1 MSRTADISI
10 AVPAYEPWRPATDDR
25 IAVFGLLGDPKDP
38 STSLDSGW
46 GICQKPMLGPL
57 FFSRFVEVTP
67 ITEGERT
74 TLQQVL
80 GVEITDSVKEKIDN
94 AIQQITTHVA
104 LKEKLPSWKAFEKHQ
119 GNVIAAVQL
128 LLNLFDSMSHEVI
141 DGVPSVDQTL
151 GAHIALLLSGSLKE
165 QQIPELTRRLRIVF
179 DACKHVMQEIKTRK
193 STRGPKTQIAF
204 DVFCSE
210 MIDIARVAKADVT
223 LPSPRDMKASR
234 ATNKKNSFLEFV
246 QQVIEFAATHGT
258 AALESAALI
267 NEEKR
272 AAMNILNGYK
282 RKTRRTLADKLRA
295 AMVPAT

>member
-10 AVPAYEPWRPATDDR
+10 AVPAYEPWRPATEDR

-38 STSLDSGW
+38 YTSSLDSGW

-104 LKEKLPSWKAFEKHQ
+104 LKEKLPSWEAFEKHQ
-119 GNVIAAVQL
+119 GEVIAAVQL

-151 GAHIALLLSGSLKE
+151 GAHIALLLSGSPKE

-179 DACKHVMQEIKTRK
+179 DACTCVPERLIMEADQ
-193 STRGPKTQIAF
+193 
-204 DVFCSE
+204 
-210 MIDIARVAKADVT
+210 KAYTDAMSSG
-223 LPSPRDMKASR
+223 LSNQSR
-234 ATNKKNSFLEFV
+234 
-246 QQVIEFAATHGT
+246 
-258 AALESAALI
+258 
-267 NEEKR
+267 
-272 AAMNILNGYK
+272 
-282 RKTRRTLADKLRA
+282 
-295 AMVPAT
+295 